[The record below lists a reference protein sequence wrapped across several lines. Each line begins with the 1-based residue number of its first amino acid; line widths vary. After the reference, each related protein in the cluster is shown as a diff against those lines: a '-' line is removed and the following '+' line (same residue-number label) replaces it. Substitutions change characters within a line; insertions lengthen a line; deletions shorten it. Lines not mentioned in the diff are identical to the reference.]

1 MFRSIRRSAIIA
13 VLLVMSLA
21 GTAAAHECYVANRSD
36 QGNTQAGSNS
46 KAWLTIATLDSAFD
60 FVAQAVA
67 GPALDT
73 VQKAW
78 AVDQARAAGI
88 PNTITIFVGNH
99 TLAGGTPAEARG
111 TFDQKGI
118 DYLEGAFPVLV
129 GIYFAALA
137 G

>member
-1 MFRSIRRSAIIA
+1 MFRAIRRSTIIA
-13 VLLVMSLA
+13 ALLVMSLA

-46 KAWLTIATLDSAFD
+46 KVWLTLGTLGIAFD
-60 FVAQAVA
+60 FVAQAVE
-67 GPALDT
+67 GPVLDAD
-73 VQKAW
+73 QKAW

-99 TLAGGTPAEARG
+99 TLAGGTPAASRG

-129 GIYFAALA
+129 GIYFDALA

>member
-1 MFRSIRRSAIIA
+1 MFRSVRRSTILAG
-13 VLLVMSLA
+13 LLAMSVA

-46 KAWLTIATLDSAFD
+46 KAWLSLATLDSAFD
-60 FVAQAVA
+60 FIAEAVV
-67 GPALDT
+67 GPDLDAD
-73 VQKAW
+73 QKAW
-78 AVDQARAAGI
+78 AVAQARAAGI

-99 TLAGGTPAEARG
+99 TIAGGTPAQARG

-129 GIYFAALA
+129 GIYYAALA
-137 G
+137 S

>member
-60 FVAQAVA
+60 FVAQAVT
-67 GPALDT
+67 GPVLDAD
-73 VQKAW
+73 QKAW

-99 TLAGGTPAEARG
+99 TLAGDTPAEARG

-129 GIYFAALA
+129 SIYFAALA
-137 G
+137 R

>member
-1 MFRSIRRSAIIA
+1 MFRSVRRSTIIA
-13 VLLVMSLA
+13 GILAMSVA

-46 KAWLTIATLDSAFD
+46 KVWLSLATLDGAFD

-67 GPALDT
+67 GPALDAD
-73 VQKAW
+73 QKAW
-78 AVDQARAAGI
+78 AVAQARAAGI

-99 TLAGGTPAEARG
+99 TIAGGTPAQARG

-129 GIYFAALA
+129 GIYYAALA
-137 G
+137 S